1 MKLVFNLS
9 SAVLSPQILIDCDMF
24 ESGCIGGSVFQA
36 LYFNGIQTEADYP
49 YTGEVGRCR
58 FNSSKSV
65 LPYTDTPTVYLT
77 DESNG
82 EAGLQDLVA
91 KKGPVAALVDA
102 SSDSFKEYKSGVY
115 YNPDCKKKEKDLHH
129 AVLVVGYGT
138 DPKEGDYWLVVSVI
152 PGFNN
157 SIPSSSFS

>member
-9 SAVLSPQILIDCDMF
+9 TAVLSPQILIDCDTF
-24 ESGCIGGSVFQA
+24 DFGCIGGSVFQA
-36 LYFNGIQTEADYP
+36 LYFTGIQTEADYP

-58 FNSSKSV
+58 FDRSKIAVPDSNRTAV
-65 LPYTDTPTVYLT
+65 HYT

-102 SSDSFKEYKSGVY
+102 SSDSFREYKSGVY
-115 YNPDCKKKEKDLHH
+115 YNPNCKQEEEDLHH

-138 DPKEGDYWLVVSVI
+138 DPKEGDYWLVVSVTNTW
-152 PGFNN
+152 FH
-157 SIPSSSFS
+157 